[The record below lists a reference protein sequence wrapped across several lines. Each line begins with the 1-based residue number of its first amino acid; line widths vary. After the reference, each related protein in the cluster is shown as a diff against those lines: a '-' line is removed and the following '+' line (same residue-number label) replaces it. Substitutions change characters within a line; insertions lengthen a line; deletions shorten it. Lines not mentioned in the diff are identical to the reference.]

1 MKAKD
6 SAVGSSFDQHVVG
19 GYRFLMRFYNPGDEI
34 YIFGFS
40 RGAYIAR
47 FLAEMLDYVGLLSH
61 GNEEMVSF
69 AWKAF
74 SNWQSRQGST
84 TPEGIK
90 KKKEMYAFLKG
101 FRETFSRPVR
111 RIRFLGLFDTVNSV
125 PRFETAWMERSKF
138 PYTARTS
145 AKVIRHAVSIDERRA
160 KFRQDLI
167 YQSDRGK
174 KDKQHKSVHEMLHEA
189 HEKYRRKPHGAP
201 PTKGAADN
209 TRLSREHPDVDR
221 GRRGRLEVPDD
232 TEPYR
237 TRSHSTRSRKTHAT
251 DDHDHDH
258 GDAKSNVA
266 PHPHD
271 DDLDSL
277 PESEDETEQ
286 DIDEV
291 WFAGGHADIGG
302 GWEMLSDSKA
312 ASHVP
317 LVWMVHEAMKAGL
330 HFDLDKVREMGCIDA
345 LDCQDTMA
353 AAANDSEKTAGPVSR
368 GTCSFEADARPA
380 NGAGHPSIPNIM
392 IRTPSAGTPKL
403 FQGSKFSD
411 SLDPNEGA
419 TTSHNNQ
426 SAGDQHRPLSF
437 KEMMHKAHCARIHD
451 SLEFD
456 CGLSWG
462 SVMAWKIME

>member
-1 MKAKD
+1 MKSWYKKAKD

-47 FLAEMLDYVGLLSH
+47 FLAEMIDYVGLLSH
-61 GNEEMVSF
+61 GNEEMVGF

-90 KKKEMYAFLKG
+90 KKKEMYEFMKG

-167 YQSDRGK
+167 YQSYSSKKAHRRGPAMEK
-174 KDKQHKSVHEMLHEA
+174 LHQL
-189 HEKYRRKPHGAP
+189 HEKYRKKSCVAHCRHTGGQEDRAQRV
-201 PTKGAADN
+201 T
-209 TRLSREHPDVDR
+209 LS
-221 GRRGRLEVPDD
+221 VPDHPA
-232 TEPYR
+232 PYR
-237 TRSHSTRSRKTHAT
+237 ARSHSIRSHRSHLT
-251 DDHDHDH
+251 DASERDSIHF
-258 GDAKSNVA
+258 DAKSEISVA
-266 PHPHD
+266 PRPQD
-271 DDLDSL
+271 VDI
-277 PESEDETEQ
+277 ESVADTDENDQ

-302 GWEMLSDSKA
+302 GWEVLPDSKP

-330 HFDLDKVREMGCIDA
+330 RFDMDKVREMGCIEAFEGGYAPPAGNTATARGAPAGGAEPRRSIEPRSIPDIMIKSSSTNTPE
-345 LDCQDTMA
+345 LVQQPTFTDPF
-353 AAANDSEKTAGPVSR
+353 SPKTAESSNN
-368 GTCSFEADARPA
+368 TSNSPA
-380 NGAGHPSIPNIM
+380 
-392 IRTPSAGTPKL
+392 
-403 FQGSKFSD
+403 
-411 SLDPNEGA
+411 A
-419 TTSHNNQ
+419 TNRSPT
-426 SAGDQHRPLSF
+426 F
-437 KEMMHKAHCARIHD
+437 KEMMHKASTARIHD
-451 SLEFD
+451 SLEFGG
-456 CGLSWG
+456 GLSWS
-462 SVMAWKIME
+462 SVVAWKIME

>member
-1 MKAKD
+1 MKSKD

-61 GNEEMVSF
+61 GNEEMVVF

-74 SNWQSRQGST
+74 SNWQSRQGNK
-84 TPEGIK
+84 TPQGIK
-90 KKKEMYAFLKG
+90 KTKEMYEFMKG

-125 PRFETAWMERSKF
+125 PQFETAWMERSKF

-167 YQSDRGK
+167 YQSDRCQKAKEHGAAHNK
-174 KDKQHKSVHEMLHEA
+174 LHEVG
-189 HEKYRRKPHGAP
+189 EK
-201 PTKGAADN
+201 
-209 TRLSREHPDVDR
+209 LHPGKNR
-221 GRRGRLEVPDD
+221 GRQARLDVPDRPA
-232 TEPYR
+232 PYR
-237 TRSHSTRSRKTHAT
+237 ARSHSARSRRAGLADQDSLH
-251 DDHDHDH
+251 H
-258 GDAKSNVA
+258 DAKSEISVA

-271 DDLDSL
+271 EDHDVDSVAD
-277 PESEDETEQ
+277 SEDEADQ

-291 WFAGGHADIGG
+291 WFAGGHADCGG
-302 GWEMLSDSKA
+302 GWEDLVLESKS

-330 HFDLDKVREMGCIDA
+330 HFDPDKLREMGCVEVLEEDEP
-345 LDCQDTMA
+345 CMA
-353 AAANDSEKTAGPVSR
+353 SGNQESGDSAPQEG
-368 GTCSFEADARPA
+368 ADAT
-380 NGAGHPSIPNIM
+380 NDGAEPPPVPNIM
-392 IRTPSAGTPKL
+392 VRSPSVSTPKL
-403 FQGSKFSD
+403 FQQSGSSD
-411 SLDPNEGA
+411 PSNASSSSQNPA
-419 TTSHNNQ
+419 PP
-426 SAGDQHRPLSF
+426 RPPTF
-437 KEMMHKAHCARIHD
+437 REMMHKAHVARIHD
-451 SLEFD
+451 SLEFGG
-456 CGLSWG
+456 GLSWS
-462 SVMAWKIME
+462 SVMAWKMMEWVLLPPDHLFSHALCQLTHRT